1 MSESSAGSGSEKKS
15 SGDHSAK
22 DGVLGSNENKEL
34 GFIGHLMELRDR
46 LLRSVVVI
54 LVIFLGAFSFAN
66 DIYHILALPLVNN
79 LPEGGNMI
87 ATGVISPFLTPI
99 KLAFIMSIFAAFP
112 YLIFQAWGFIAPGL
126 YKHEKKLA
134 VPLIISSA
142 ILFYIGIVFAY
153 FIVLPNVFAFMM
165 TMAIDGV
172 THAPDITYYLDF
184 TLKMFFA
191 FGIAFEVPVATIL
204 LVLGGVTTPQ
214 SLAEKR
220 PYIIVG
226 AFVFGMLLTPPDPAS
241 QIMLA
246 IPMWVLFELGL
257 LISRMIKKTDSE
269 EDGYQAMSEDDMES
283 ELDRIESE
291 EDSGPKL

>member
-1 MSESSAGSGSEKKS
+1 MSDSSSDTPVSEQKKN
-15 SGDHSAK
+15 K
-22 DGVLGSNENKEL
+22 TEEKNLGNKENQEL

-46 LLRSVVVI
+46 LLRSVVVVI
-54 LVIFLGAFSFAN
+54 LIFLCAFPFAN

-79 LPEGGNMI
+79 LPEGGTMI
-87 ATGVISPFLTPI
+87 ATGVISPFLTPL

-112 YLIFQAWGFIAPGL
+112 YLIFQAWAFIAPGL

-134 VPLIISSA
+134 IPLIVSSA
-142 ILFYIGIVFAY
+142 ILFYVGIVFAY
-153 FIVLPNVFAFMM
+153 FVVLPNVFTFMM
-165 TMAIDGV
+165 SMAIGGV

-191 FGIAFEVPVATIL
+191 FGIAFEVPIATIL

-214 SLAEKR
+214 SLSEKR

-226 AFVFGMLLTPPDPAS
+226 AFIFGMLLTPPDPAS

-246 IPMWVLFELGL
+246 IPMWFLFEIGL
-257 LISRMIKKTDSE
+257 LLSRVLKKKDVEDEEYQPLSE
-269 EDGYQAMSEDDMES
+269 EDMEA
-283 ELDRIESE
+283 ELDRAEAE
-291 EDSGPKL
+291 EDNGPRL

>member
-1 MSESSAGSGSEKKS
+1 MSEPEAGSKEKE
-15 SGDHSAK
+15 
-22 DGVLGSNENKEL
+22 LGNNENEKQET

-46 LLRSVVVI
+46 LLRSVIVI
-54 LVIFLGAFSFAN
+54 IVIFLFAFPFAN

-79 LPEGGNMI
+79 LPEGGSMI

-112 YLIFQAWGFIAPGL
+112 YIIFQSWAFIAPGL
-126 YKHEKKLA
+126 YRHEKKMAL
-134 VPLIISSA
+134 PLIVSSA
-142 ILFYIGIVFAY
+142 ILFYVGIVFAY
-153 FIVLPNVFAFMM
+153 FIVLPNVFTFMM
-165 TMAIDGV
+165 SMAIDGV

-191 FGIAFEVPVATIL
+191 FGIAFEVPIATIL

-226 AFVFGMLLTPPDPAS
+226 AFIFGMLLTPPDPAS

-246 IPMWVLFELGL
+246 IPMWFLFEVGL
-257 LISRMIKKTDSE
+257 LLSRVLKKKDVK
-269 EDGYQAMSEDDMES
+269 EDEYQPLSEDDMES
-283 ELDRIESE
+283 ELDRIEA
-291 EDSGPKL
+291 EDGKGPKL

>member
-1 MSESSAGSGSEKKS
+1 MSESPQSPGNDPDNLSE
-15 SGDHSAK
+15 DIP
-22 DGVLGSNENKEL
+22 LGQQEKQEM

-46 LLRSVVVI
+46 LLHSVIVVI
-54 LVIFLGAFSFAN
+54 VIFLGAFSYAN
-66 DIYHILALPLVNN
+66 DIYHVLALPLVNN
-79 LPEGGNMI
+79 LPEGGSMI

-112 YLIFQAWGFIAPGL
+112 YIIFQAWAFIAPGL
-126 YKHEKKLA
+126 YKHEKRLA

-142 ILFYIGIVFAY
+142 ILFYVGIVFAY
-153 FIVLPNVFAFMM
+153 FVVLPNVFTFMM
-165 TMAIDGV
+165 GMSIDGV
-172 THAPDITYYLDF
+172 NHAPDITTYLDF

-204 LVLGGVTTPQ
+204 LVLSGITTPQ

-246 IPMWVLFELGL
+246 IPMWLLFEAGL
-257 LISRMIKKTDSE
+257 LLSRMLKRNNGE
-269 EDGYQAMSEDDMES
+269 EDEYEPLSDDDMDA
-283 ELDRIESE
+283 ELDRVEAE
-291 EDSGPKL
+291 ENDSSSK